1 MGQGMSQSEAR
12 AWWADVQEVR
22 ESIERRRAAEAGRP
36 VLRAVE
42 DLPDEPAPAPAR
54 EGAVRAR
61 ERRPLEPRPLPAERR
76 TVQITGRPGA
86 RSRPRLVEI
95 ERRRPARPPAQRIGA
110 RPERLALWAVVLCLF
125 LILVAA
131 TSASHAATWSAAT
144 PSAPAS
150 TAGAR

>member
-1 MGQGMSQSEAR
+1 MSQSEAR

-42 DLPDEPAPAPAR
+42 DLPAEPAPAR
-54 EGAVRAR
+54 TRDGAVR
-61 ERRPLEPRPLPAERR
+61 PVEPRPLPSQRR

-95 ERRRPARPPAQRIGA
+95 ERRRPVRPPAQRIGA
-110 RPERLALWAVVLCLF
+110 RPERLALWAVALCLF

-131 TSASHAATWSAAT
+131 TSAAHAAV
-144 PSAPAS
+144 
-150 TAGAR
+150 